1 MESVKVMR
9 KGQRETGEEERRRD
23 GEREGRGGE
32 EKERRE
38 ITVPGNQSIAPSC
51 QLLCGKPGSKQRE
64 LCAWLVLEVVVVS
77 TELGSVGL
85 CSLRTL

>member
-51 QLLCGKPGSKQRE
+51 QLLCGKPGS
-64 LCAWLVLEVVVVS
+64 AWLVLEVVVVS